1 MNPYLRPLD
10 SSAPIPV
17 GWTVEPAGPW
27 NGHEVEIVSNPARHD
42 VMLVRGT
49 AADDIDNSDLEHIG
63 YQFVATDG
71 QTWLWYR
78 DRLAAARSN
87 IGRAQGVAAVPTKV
101 LGL

>member
-10 SSAPIPV
+10 STAPTPS

-27 NGHEVEIVSNPARHD
+27 NGHQVEVAYDPTRHD

-49 AADDIDNSDLEHIG
+49 TADDIDNNDLEHIG
-63 YQFVATDG
+63 YQFIATDG

-78 DRLAAARSN
+78 DRLVTARTNLERADTRAIARS
-87 IGRAQGVAAVPTKV
+87 IG
-101 LGL
+101 L